1 MSQTR
6 ILNFTKASS
15 SLVLVLRLVLALSAL
30 FTLAT
35 ESAEAQFTKGRR
47 EDLPDA
53 SGFYM
58 SRRQY
63 QIIDDGPV
71 VRNSAGQVVPAGQAG
86 FSSNVGGGA
95 PLQRA
100 GFQSYSSNLPQYN
113 PSLLPKVN
121 NGVPLQPAATPG
133 GPNSLTAKALNM
145 GKKKSTKSKGGGS
158 GKSSGSKPAGKPS
171 ASNQVS
177 AYNTYKG
184 YSPAASANLPLEQSN
199 VGIAEGGSAGSGM
212 NSSTN
217 VRGSVLHWS
226 KRRNGQ

>member
-1 MSQTR
+1 MSQSR
-6 ILNFTKASS
+6 ILNLTKASS
-15 SLVLVLRLVLALSAL
+15 SLTALRLILALSAL
-30 FTLAT
+30 FTMAT

-71 VRNSAGQVVPAGQAG
+71 VRNSAGQVVPANQAG
-86 FSSNVGGGA
+86 FGSNIGGSGA

-158 GKSSGSKPAGKPS
+158 SKSSGSKPAGKPS